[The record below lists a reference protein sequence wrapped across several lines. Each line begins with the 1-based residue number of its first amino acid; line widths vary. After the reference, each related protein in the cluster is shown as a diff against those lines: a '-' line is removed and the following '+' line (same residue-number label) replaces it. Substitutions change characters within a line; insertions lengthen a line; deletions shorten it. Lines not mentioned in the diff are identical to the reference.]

1 MSGKRVKSLYSA
13 HTAIK
18 RNRFFEI
25 LSNLA
30 QTFAVIKSFLFHIG
44 RYTLLLRQVFKKPE
58 KQSIYIRQI
67 MVEIDNLGLDSV
79 GIVAFISVFM
89 GAVLCIQMA
98 FNIDTPLIPAYTIG
112 FVTRQSVV
120 LEFSP
125 TIISLILAGK
135 VGSRVASELGTM
147 RVTEQIDAIEII
159 GINPATYLIFPKIV
173 ASVLIN
179 PILIMMSMV
188 VAVVGGWLAGVITGL
203 VPGSE
208 YVFGIKAFF
217 ESYDI
222 VYALIKTVVFAFL
235 IVSISAYHGF
245 YTKGGALEV
254 GESSTKGV
262 VHSSIAIIFLNL
274 ILTNLLLA

>member
-1 MSGKRVKSLYSA
+1 MIRGFLYQ
-13 HTAIK
+13 
-18 RNRFFEI
+18 
-25 LSNLA
+25 L
-30 QTFAVIKSFLFHIG
+30 G
-44 RYTLLLRQVFKKPE
+44 RYILLLKQVFKKPE
-58 KQSIYIRQI
+58 KQSIYFKRI
-67 MVEIDNLGLDSV
+67 MVEVDNLGLDSV

-98 FNIDTPLIPAYTIG
+98 FNIDTPLIPIYTIG

-173 ASVLIN
+173 AAVVIN
-179 PILIMMSMV
+179 PILILMSMIT
-188 VAVVGGWLAGVITGL
+188 AVIGGWLAGIFTGL
-203 VPGSE
+203 VASSV
-208 YVFGIKAFF
+208 YIYGIKAFF
-217 ESYDI
+217 HSYDI

-235 IVSISAYHGF
+235 IVSISAFHGY

-254 GESSTKGV
+254 GESSTKAV
-262 VHSSIAIIFLNL
+262 VQSSIAIIVFNL
-274 ILTNLLLA
+274 ILTQLLLS

>member
-1 MSGKRVKSLYSA
+1 MIKGFLYQ
-13 HTAIK
+13 
-18 RNRFFEI
+18 
-25 LSNLA
+25 L
-30 QTFAVIKSFLFHIG
+30 G
-44 RYTLLLRQVFKKPE
+44 RYILLLKQVFKKPE
-58 KQSIYIRQI
+58 KQSIYFKRI
-67 MVEIDNLGLDSV
+67 MVEVDNLGLDSV

-98 FNIDTPLIPAYTIG
+98 FNIDTPLIPMYTIG

-173 ASVLIN
+173 AAVVIN
-179 PILIMMSMV
+179 PILIIMSMIT
-188 VAVVGGWLAGVITGL
+188 AVIGGWLAGIFTGL
-203 VPGSE
+203 VASSV
-208 YVFGIKAFF
+208 YIYGIKAFF
-217 ESYDI
+217 HGYDI

-235 IVSISAYHGF
+235 IVSISAFHGY

-254 GESSTKGV
+254 GESSTKAV
-262 VHSSIAIIFLNL
+262 VHSSIAIIVFNL
-274 ILTNLLLA
+274 ILTQLLLS